1 MRMLDEYERNLIK
14 INFNSMGDKKAS
26 KYKEILN
33 EIKLLNSINYE
44 NEEKKEILFHINFFN
59 GVLYFIIQI
68 IHLI

>member
-14 INFNSMGDKKAS
+14 INFNSMGDKKAY

-44 NEEKKEILFHINFFN
+44 NEEKKEILFHINFLMGFYI
-59 GVLYFIIQI
+59 L
-68 IHLI
+68 

>member
-14 INFNSMGDKKAS
+14 ITFNSMGDKKAS

-44 NEEKKEILFHINFFN
+44 NEEKKEILFHINFLMGFYI
-59 GVLYFIIQI
+59 L
-68 IHLI
+68 

>member
-33 EIKLLNSINYE
+33 EIKLLN
-44 NEEKKEILFHINFFN
+44 
-59 GVLYFIIQI
+59 
-68 IHLI
+68 